1 MRSEV
6 KVGLLLLVTLAVVVA
21 GITLLGKESNLFR
34 SKNSYSIRFET
45 VSGLNTGNPVQL
57 NGVDVGEVKQVI
69 LPRDPSESEIVVWVS
84 IDTRYEKR
92 IREDSEARIKTL
104 GLLGDKYVEISSGSP
119 DKPVIPDAGL
129 IPTAPAT
136 SVDELLASGEDVM
149 DNITAVTFSLRE
161 ILERTRAGEGLLG
174 ELTSESTGG
183 ERLVDKVTETLGAIQ
198 DAVDRINEGRGPL
211 ARLLNDEEMGNRMAG
226 SFDRLDR
233 VLAQVESG
241 EGLLPSLLNDPEGKK
256 RFDEILAR
264 LDRTTEGLE
273 TLSRDLEDKQGLLQ
287 KLLRDEEYAER
298 ISGDLQEL
306 LTRLNNL
313 SAKMTEGDGTV
324 ARLLNDPEIYQSL
337 DDILIGIDES
347 WMLRWLIRNRQ
358 KAGIEARYQERVEDG
373 SEPESDDREGR
384 GPKSPEPASG
394 PAPETKPSQPRPP
407 GPAAP
412 EKPSRVPDRTG

>member
-6 KVGLLLLVTLAVVVA
+6 KVGLLLVVTLAVVVS

-34 SKNSYSIRFET
+34 SKNSYSIRFDT

-57 NGVDVGEVKQVI
+57 NGVDVGEVKRVI
-69 LPRDPSESEIVVWVS
+69 LPRDPSESEIVIWVS

-92 IREDSEARIKTL
+92 IRKDSEARIKTL
-104 GLLGDKYVEISSGSP
+104 GLLGDKYVEITSGSP
-119 DKPVIPDAGL
+119 GKPVIPDQGL

-136 SVDELLASGEDVM
+136 SVDELIASGEDVM

-174 ELTSESTGG
+174 ELTTDSAEGQ
-183 ERLVDKVTETLGAIQ
+183 RLVDTVTETLESIRE
-198 DAVDRINEGRGPL
+198 AVSRINEGRGPL
-211 ARLLNDEEMGNRMAG
+211 ARLLNDEEMGNRMED

-241 EGLLPSLLNDPEGKK
+241 EGLLPSLLNDPQGKE

-264 LDRTTEGLE
+264 LDRTTAGLE
-273 TLSRDLEDKQGLLQ
+273 TLSRDLENKDGLLQ

-298 ISGDLQEL
+298 IASDLQEL

-313 SAKMTEGDGTV
+313 SAKMSEGDGTV
-324 ARLLNDPEIYQSL
+324 ARLLDDPEIYQSL
-337 DDILIGIDES
+337 NDILIGIDES

-358 KAGIEARYQERVEDG
+358 KAGIEARYEEQR
-373 SEPESDDREGR
+373 SEQDPR
-384 GPKSPEPASG
+384 GK
-394 PAPETKPSQPRPP
+394 KRP
-407 GPAAP
+407 
-412 EKPSRVPDRTG
+412 

>member
-6 KVGLLLLVTLAVVVA
+6 KVGLLLVVTLAVVIA

-34 SKNSYSIRFET
+34 SKNAYSIRFDT

-69 LPRDPSESEIVVWVS
+69 LPRDPSESEIVVWVA
-84 IDTRYEKR
+84 IDSRYEKR

-104 GLLGDKYVEISSGSP
+104 GLLGDKYVEITSGSP
-119 DKPVIPDAGL
+119 DRPAIPDQGL

-174 ELTSESTGG
+174 ELTTESESG
-183 ERLVDKVTETLGAIQ
+183 EQLVGSVTETLDSIR
-198 DAVDRINEGRGPL
+198 DAVDRINQGQGPL
-211 ARLLNDEEMGNRMAG
+211 ARLLNDEEMGDRMEV
-226 SFDRLDR
+226 SMDRLDR
-233 VLAQVESG
+233 ILGQVESG
-241 EGLLPSLLNDPEGKK
+241 EGLLPSLLNDPQGKE

-264 LDRTTEGLE
+264 LDRTTAGLE
-273 TLSRDLEDKQGLLQ
+273 TLARDLEDKEGLLQ
-287 KLLRDEEYAER
+287 KLLRDEDYAEK
-298 ISGDLQEL
+298 ISTDLAEL
-306 LTRLNNL
+306 LDRLNHL

-324 ARLLNDPEIYQSL
+324 ARLLDDPEIYQSL
-337 DDILIGIDES
+337 NDILIGIDES

-358 KAGIEARYQERVEDG
+358 KAGIESRYQEQRSEEDPG
-373 SEPESDDREGR
+373 EG
-384 GPKSPEPASG
+384 K
-394 PAPETKPSQPRPP
+394 RP
-407 GPAAP
+407 
-412 EKPSRVPDRTG
+412 